1 MRPHI
6 SKISSTCYYHLRR
19 LRKLRFI
26 LDSSTMQRLVSA
38 LILSRVDYCN
48 AVLAGLPA
56 VTLKP
61 LQRVLNAAARLVAGL
76 GRYDHITEVMK
87 SLHWLPVAYRIKFK
101 LCLLMHAVVNG
112 QCPAYIDDIVTPT
125 STFSGRANS
134 RSTAM
139 RVYDVPR
146 VRTKFGERAFSVAG
160 PREWNARTT

>member
-1 MRPHI
+1 
-6 SKISSTCYYHLRR
+6 
-19 LRKLRFI
+19 
-26 LDSSTMQRLVSA
+26 
-38 LILSRVDYCN
+38 
-48 AVLAGLPA
+48 
-56 VTLKP
+56 
-61 LQRVLNAAARLVAGL
+61 
-76 GRYDHITEVMK
+76 MK
-87 SLHWLPVAYRIKFK
+87 SLHWLPVAFRIKFK

-160 PREWNARTT
+160 PKEWNALPLALRNIVETPSFRRGLKSHLFKLAYDT